1 MATYIPGT
9 QTFMPT
15 FQPFTPDYK
24 FLSDVINTK
33 TNRYETN
40 YKAIN
45 DTYDATIPKVHF
57 GNYATITVTNN

>member
-45 DTYDATIPKVHF
+45 DTLW
-57 GNYATITVTNN
+57 